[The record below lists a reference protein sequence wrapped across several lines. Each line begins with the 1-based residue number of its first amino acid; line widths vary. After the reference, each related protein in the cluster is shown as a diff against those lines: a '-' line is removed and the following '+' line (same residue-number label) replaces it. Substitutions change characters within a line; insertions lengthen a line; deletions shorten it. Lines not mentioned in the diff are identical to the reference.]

1 MTLTTS
7 MSSTKTLK
15 MIDISEQNYKRLSQ
29 MGHTPESFNDVV
41 TLLLDN
47 INAIHEPKKE
57 MIDS

>member
-1 MTLTTS
+1 

>member
-1 MTLTTS
+1 

-15 MIDISEQNYKRLSQ
+15 MIAISEQNYKRLSQ